1 MARAQKAEEIVK
13 KGFTGLAN
21 LLGRG
26 PARPAT
32 AAPVEDIDNTLSPRR
47 REMFPT
53 VTTGAA
59 TTGAT
64 TSAGRFANVRTARQQ
79 ALANKK
85 LKRDTRAAEGK
96 LPILARV
103 GGTALANPGK
113 SLIAGGLL
121 GFGANAAF
129 GDVIRGLNDDNPDI
143 SLANIKAPTERER
156 YLTSMQGLIDQTY
169 NVDPTLQ
176 TQRLA
181 QATAAAER
189 AAMAYEKMGRPDLA
203 EGARQEV
210 MNRYNQLS
218 LAEQSDLASQRREAL
233 GTIQA
238 QALELPSV
246 RTAPSELRDLAQ
258 SYANDYYSLS
268 QEDRDYYE
276 ENGYPTVEAYVQGK
290 INGEI

>member
-1 MARAQKAEEIVK
+1 MARAKKAEEIVK

-32 AAPVEDIDNTLSPRR
+32 TVANQGDQLTLFPGS
-47 REMFPT
+47 EMFPT
-53 VTTGAA
+53 A
-59 TTGAT
+59 TTAA
-64 TSAGRFANVRTARQQ
+64 TSAGRFGNAGVAYQRSKAAQAAKQAARE
-79 ALANKK
+79 
-85 LKRDTRAAEGK
+85 AAGK
-96 LPILARV
+96 LPIPARIL
-103 GGTALANPGK
+103 GTAAARPGRT
-113 SLIAGGLL
+113 AAVGGLL
-121 GFGANAAF
+121 GLGAYSTF
-129 GDVIRGLNDDNPDI
+129 GDVLGGLGQDRQDI

-156 YLTSMQGLIDQTY
+156 YLASMQGLIDQTY

-268 QEDRDYYE
+268 QEDRDYYAG
-276 ENGYPTVEAYVQGK
+276 NGYATVEAYVQGK